1 MEVEAK
7 GNELRSLLEAIKS
20 SDVLE
25 TRISLIGQLEDSFR
39 LEAADIEILAN
50 YLVVSFVHHYY
61 STCTGAS
68 HCMLHKMILQIAM
81 KCMKV
86 DTATYLS
93 QFIVLGSK
101 ASSWCEKHLKEIAG
115 ATDELCDA
123 NHSTT
128 FEQILLDGL
137 VFGSNLISV
146 LTSACIAKEDAN
158 LMIITGTLISELL
171 HLTKASIMDNK
182 KICNVSS
189 EVLKVA
195 QNVLEG
201 TRALCLTYSDASK
214 EDTAAIEEKLNEIGE
229 LSFTYLVSKI
239 TNHAIQTLYEIGVF
253 AASGGGTYVTML
265 NLSWKGV
272 VTLLQTNKGALDEK
286 LKVGD
291 IITTLIS
298 LALEM
303 LQSAA
308 ESWALV
314 PSKTSPSV
322 AEAKRAFL
330 PIKFFLINA
339 VRICSAYPVEA
350 LVVQREIVCCALAV
364 SNLGFYFNKETHLRA
379 VRGVLAEFVE
389 PTSFLLL
396 QAVLSSV
403 AVDQSAK
410 CEVFECLL
418 QTKREVGFLTTEES
432 DLLPSV
438 FSRDCDASLPGG
450 VLLFL
455 NLIRAAPSLGE
466 STTMEL
472 CKYLGNLF
480 SVLVQETT
488 YPFVLG
494 SEIPILGNSNPT
506 PEITWQPM
514 YTFVV
519 QTLKAFLIFVV
530 TSSSVVAWMVAET
543 ILLENLFH
551 THFLCVAI
559 ATELLSFVIR
569 HAETALAYQIIEN
582 ILSLVRIVAPY
593 GLRPRTVCSF
603 NTLLSCA
610 SAGIVDRIFTLVSND
625 EKSGIYLALLREGFP
640 FGSLSDSV
648 QKIAIERLF
657 TGISEFMEA
666 YCREHGGSDS
676 HLIGFP
682 VHALA
687 SALVFCDLKDQEIF
701 DEKTS
706 SLLFKFMHTLIQNYK
721 RAPDNRIMDS
731 LAKLISSTIDIISKT
746 KQLFGYPE
754 MSGLI
759 KDLNSLFTPKSN
771 SNTTFLPSLGRFIAG
786 LCHME
791 IPEGDENSVCTA
803 LWNLNHT
810 MLRERNW
817 AVAHQAVAAFGHFA
831 AHTTCT
837 QLWRFLPDDPALSYD
852 VESGT
857 VTDANRFM
865 SELKATL
872 EKEVALNAAG
882 FSGEEFGYLKKE
894 GESLQKMVK
903 TCTSAVV
910 PMEICEEAPQTKKRK
925 IPEGF
930 GEGVELLQSGLK
942 VMRGALEQSDS
953 AELGNEIS
961 SQLACLE
968 KVISHLVC
976 LSDL

>member
-1 MEVEAK
+1 
-7 GNELRSLLEAIKS
+7 
-20 SDVLE
+20 
-25 TRISLIGQLEDSFR
+25 
-39 LEAADIEILAN
+39 
-50 YLVVSFVHHYY
+50 
-61 STCTGAS
+61 
-68 HCMLHKMILQIAM
+68 MLHKMILQIAM
-81 KCMKV
+81 KCMEV
-86 DTATYLS
+86 DSATYLS
-93 QFIVLGSK
+93 QFLVLGSK
-101 ASSWCEKHLKEIAG
+101 ASSWCEKHLKEKSG
-115 ATDELCDA
+115 ATDELHDT
-123 NHSTT
+123 NHSTI

-137 VFGSNLISV
+137 LFGSNLISV
-146 LTSACIAKEDAN
+146 LTSSRAAKEDAN
-158 LMIITGTLISELL
+158 MMLITGTLISELL
-171 HLTKASIMDNK
+171 NLTKASVMGNK

-195 QNVLEG
+195 QQILEG
-201 TRALCLTYSDASK
+201 TRTLCLSYSDASK
-214 EDTAAIEEKLNEIGE
+214 EGTTTNEEKINEKRD
-229 LSFTYLVSKI
+229 LSFTSLTSKI
-239 TNHAIQTLYEIGVF
+239 VNYAIQTLYEIGVF

-303 LQSAA
+303 LKSAA
-308 ESWALV
+308 ESWFLV
-314 PSKTSPSV
+314 PSKASPSI

-339 VRICSAYPVEA
+339 VRICSAYPLEA
-350 LVVQREIVCCALAV
+350 LVVQREIVSCALAV
-364 SNLGFYFNKETHLRA
+364 SNLGFCFNIESQLRA
-379 VRGVLAEFVE
+379 VREALAEFVE

-396 QAVLSSV
+396 QAVISSV
-403 AVDQSAK
+403 AMDPSAK

-418 QTKREVGFLTTEES
+418 QTKRQVGFLTTEES
-432 DLLPSV
+432 DMLASA
-438 FSRDCDASLPGG
+438 FSTGCDASLPGG

-455 NLIRAAPSLGE
+455 NILRVAPSLGE
-466 STTMEL
+466 STTLEL

-480 SVLVQETT
+480 TVLIHEKI

-514 YTFVV
+514 HTFVV

-530 TSSSVVAWMVAET
+530 TSSSVVAWLEAET

-582 ILSLVRIVAPY
+582 TLSLVRIVAPH
-593 GLRPRTVCSF
+593 GLRPRTACSF
-603 NTLLSCA
+603 NSLLSCA
-610 SAGIVDRIFTLVSND
+610 SSGIVDRIFTLVSND

-640 FGSLSDSV
+640 FGSLSDNV

-657 TGISEFMEA
+657 TAISEFMEA
-666 YCREHGGSDS
+666 YCREKGGSDAR
-676 HLIGFP
+676 LIGFP

-706 SLLFKFMHTLIQNYK
+706 SLLFKFTSTLIQNYK
-721 RAPDNRIMDS
+721 SAPDNRIMDS
-731 LAKLISSTIDIISKT
+731 LAKLISSSVDIISKT
-746 KQLFGYPE
+746 KQLYGYPE
-754 MSGLI
+754 MSGLF

-810 MLRERNW
+810 MLRERHW

-837 QLWRFLPDDPALSYD
+837 QLWQFVPDDPALSYD
-852 VESGT
+852 VETGT

-865 SELKATL
+865 SELKASL

-882 FSGEEFGYLKKE
+882 YSGEEFGFLIKE

-903 TCTSAVV
+903 TSTSAVV
-910 PMEICEEAPQTKKRK
+910 PMEICEEAPETKKRK

-930 GEGVELLQSGLK
+930 SEGVELLQRGLK
-942 VMRGALEQSDS
+942 VMRGALDQNDL

-961 SQLACLE
+961 SQMACIE